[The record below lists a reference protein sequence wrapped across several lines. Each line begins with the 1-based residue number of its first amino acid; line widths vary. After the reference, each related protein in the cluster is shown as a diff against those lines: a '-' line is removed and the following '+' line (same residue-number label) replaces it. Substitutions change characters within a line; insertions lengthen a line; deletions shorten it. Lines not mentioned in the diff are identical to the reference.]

1 MDTYPAGTVRALLNT
16 GATTEPTRVALEGRY
31 HTATPALQFFT
42 MLQMATLRA
51 AAARLVPQREN
62 SAPVDI
68 AAEIDGRLTNG
79 LGNGWRF
86 ASLPADE
93 HAYQRGL
100 TGLEETAQGTFGASF
115 VALRSEEQDEVL
127 LRVQSGTAEG
137 ETWQSLDSARFFEE
151 LLADL
156 AEAYY
161 SHPLAQEEIGYVGM
175 ADARGWSRIGL
186 DQLEDREP
194 LPLRPPV

>member
-16 GATTEPTRVALEGRY
+16 AAVTEPTRVALERRY
-31 HTATPALQFFT
+31 HTAAPAVQFFT
-42 MLQMATLRA
+42 VLQMATLRA
-51 AAARLVPQREN
+51 AAARLVPQRDNAEQI
-62 SAPVDI
+62 DI

-86 ASLPADE
+86 ASLPPDE
-93 HAYQRGL
+93 HAYTRGL
-100 TGLEETAQGTFGASF
+100 AGLEEAAGAAFGTSF

-127 LRVQSGTAEG
+127 LRVQTGTAQG
-137 ETWQSLDSARFFEE
+137 GTWQSLDSARFFEE

-175 ADARGWSRIGL
+175 ADARGWARIGL

-194 LPLRPPV
+194 LPLPAAG

>member
-1 MDTYPAGTVRALLNT
+1 MDIYPAGTVRALLNT

-62 SAPVDI
+62 SEPINI
-68 AAEIDGRLTNG
+68 AAEIDGRLTNA

-86 ASLPADE
+86 ASLPPDE
-93 HAYQRGL
+93 HAYTRGL
-100 TGLEETAQGTFGASF
+100 AGLEEAARAAFGTSF

-127 LRVQSGTAEG
+127 LRVQTGTAQG
-137 ETWQSLDSARFFEE
+137 GTWQSLDSARFFEE

-175 ADARGWSRIGL
+175 ADARGWARIGL

-194 LPLRPPV
+194 LPLRPSV